1 MVGRMRLFQKKRS
14 ELNPQLTGKGALA
27 FWLKSDDEITMPG
40 YTTLDHCPEIIA
52 GVNRIAS
59 LIGSMT
65 IHLMSNSDK
74 GGDFRIKNE
83 LSKHVDVSPNHYQT
97 RQVWMTDIVQ
107 TVLLKGN
114 CIVFPFT
121 RDGYLG
127 DLVKIPPSRVIFSE
141 HEQGFGYSV
150 QIDDKLYDSEDV
162 LHFLI
167 NPDPNRPWKG
177 RGQTVALG
185 EVAKT
190 LNQAAATKKSFMSSK
205 WKPSL
210 IVKVDALTEEFSSP
224 TGRKKLLESYVE
236 NSNAGEP
243 WLIPAEQFSVE
254 QVKPLSLSDLAISD
268 SVKMDKET
276 VASIL
281 GVPAFVLGVG
291 AYNKDEWN
299 NFINTTVMCLA
310 NMIQQELTKKL
321 LISPNWYFKFNIR
334 SLYNYDL
341 QALEEVYTDLYVRGI
356 VTGNEVRDV
365 IGMTPKEGLD
375 ELVIL
380 ENYIPLGT
388 IGDQKKLVQNGGTE

>member
-1 MVGRMRLFQKKRS
+1 MRFFHKKRS
-14 ELNPQLTGKGALA
+14 EKNPQLTGESALA
-27 FWLKSDDEITMPG
+27 FWLKSDDDISVPG
-40 YTTLDHCPEIIA
+40 YISLDKCPEIIA
-52 GVNRIAS
+52 GVGRIAS

-65 IHLMSNSDK
+65 IHLMSNSEK

-83 LSKHVDVSPNHYQT
+83 LSKHIDISPNRYQT
-97 RQVWMTDIVQ
+97 RQVWMSDIVQ

-121 RDGYLG
+121 RDGLLD
-127 DLVKIPPSRVIFSE
+127 DLVKMPPSKVLLAE
-141 HEQGFGYSV
+141 KGYGYTV
-150 QIDDKLYDSEDV
+150 QIGDAVYESEKV
-162 LHFLI
+162 LHFLT
-167 NPDPNRPWKG
+167 NPDPEKPWKG
-177 RGQTVALG
+177 RGQTVALA

-190 LNQAAATKKSFMSSK
+190 LQQAAATKKSFMSSK

-210 IVKVDALTEEFSSP
+210 IVKVDALTDEFASP
-224 TGRKKLLESYVE
+224 SGRKRLLESYIE

-268 SVKMDKET
+268 SVKMDKEM

-341 QALEEVYTDLYVRGI
+341 KVLEQVYTDLYVRGI